1 MSCSKFVVTTWSHGS
16 PELNAHPG
24 VGRRPL
30 AYRPLSETAYR
41 FRVTTFALI
50 GSGWR
55 ARMFLKVASELGT
68 IRCGGVVVRT
78 RRRLEVPTFT
88 SLDACLR
95 ELPVDFVLTATPR
108 SATPQVIADA
118 VDRGLP
124 VLAETPPAADL
135 DGLRMLWS
143 AVGDSGLVQVAEQY
157 PMMPSHAARAAL
169 VATGAIGT
177 PTQVQVSSTQQYH
190 AVALMRGLLAA
201 GRGPVAVRASR
212 FTAPLIHPLSRTG
225 WTDDEE
231 AHPATTTIAT
241 LDFGEG
247 RSGVYDFTEQQTRN
261 QLRFRRLTV
270 RGSAGEL
277 HNDEVVRMTG
287 ARTLVRTP
295 LLRRQT
301 GYDLDLIGYDTEHI
315 SFGSEVLYRNPYP
328 GRRWMDDEI
337 AMATL
342 LERTASWVRGEGPEP
357 YPLAEGAQ
365 DQHLALAI
373 EESAES
379 DTTITTSCEAW
390 S

>member
-1 MSCSKFVVTTWSHGS
+1 
-16 PELNAHPG
+16 
-24 VGRRPL
+24 
-30 AYRPLSETAYR
+30 
-41 FRVTTFALI
+41 VTTFALI

-55 ARMFLKVASELGT
+55 ARMFLKVALELGT
-68 IRCGGVVVRT
+68 IRCGGVVVRSP
-78 RRRLEVPTFT
+78 RRLEVPTFT

-108 SATPQVIADA
+108 AVTPQVITEV

-135 DGLRMLWS
+135 DGLRALWS

-177 PTQVQVSSTQQYH
+177 PTQVQVSSTQTYH
-190 AVALMRGLLAA
+190 AVALIRILLAA
-201 GRGPVAVRASR
+201 GRGSVAVRATR
-212 FTAPLIHPLSRTG
+212 FTAPLISPLSRTG

-231 AHPATTTIAT
+231 AHPTTTTIAT
-241 LDFGEG
+241 FDFGDG

-315 SFGSEVLYRNPYP
+315 TFGSEVLYRNPYP

-342 LERTASWVRGEGPEP
+342 LERMANWLRGDGPEP
-357 YPLAEGAQ
+357 YPLAEGVQ
-365 DQHLALAI
+365 DHQLALAI
-373 EESAES
+373 EESADS
-379 DTTITTSCEAW
+379 DNTVTTSSEAW
-390 S
+390 T

>member
-1 MSCSKFVVTTWSHGS
+1 LLRSAFT
-16 PELNAHPG
+16 
-24 VGRRPL
+24 
-30 AYRPLSETAYR
+30 YR
-41 FRVTTFALI
+41 FSVTTFALI

-55 ARMFLKVASELGT
+55 AKMFFKVAGELDT
-68 IRCGGVVVRT
+68 IRCGGVVVHT
-78 RRRLEVPTFT
+78 ARRLDVPTYT
-88 SLDACLR
+88 SLDACLA
-95 ELPVDFVLTATPR
+95 ELRVDFVLTATPR
-108 SATPQVIADA
+108 QVTPHSIVEA
-118 VDRGLP
+118 VDRGIP

-135 DGLRMLWS
+135 DDLRALWS

-157 PMMPSHAARAAL
+157 PMMPSHAARAAV
-169 VATGAIGT
+169 VAAGAIGT
-177 PTQVQVSSTQQYH
+177 PSQVQVSSTQQYH
-190 AVALMRGLLAA
+190 AVALIRGLLGA
-201 GRGPVAVRASR
+201 GRGPVTVRASR
-212 FTAPLIHPLSRTG
+212 FTAPLVGPLDRSG

-231 AHPATTTIAT
+231 ARPTTTTIAT
-241 LDFGEG
+241 LDFGDG

-287 ARTLVRTP
+287 LRTLVRTP
-295 LLRRQT
+295 LVRRQT

-315 SFGSEVLYRNPYP
+315 TLGSEVLYRNPYP

-342 LERTASWVRGEGPEP
+342 LEQMASWVRGEGPQP

-365 DQHLALAI
+365 DQQVALAI
-373 EESAES
+373 EESAAS
-379 DTTITTSCEAW
+379 DTTVTTSREAW

>member
-1 MSCSKFVVTTWSHGS
+1 
-16 PELNAHPG
+16 
-24 VGRRPL
+24 
-30 AYRPLSETAYR
+30 
-41 FRVTTFALI
+41 
-50 GSGWR
+50 
-55 ARMFLKVASELGT
+55 MFLKVASELGT

-78 RRRLEVPTFT
+78 RRHLEVPAFT

-95 ELPVDFVLTATPR
+95 ELPVDFVLIATPR
-108 SATPQVIADA
+108 SVTPQVIADA
-118 VDRGLP
+118 IDRGLP
-124 VLAETPPAADL
+124 VLGETPPAPDL

-143 AVGDSGLVQVAEQY
+143 SVGDSGLVQVAEQY

-241 LDFGEG
+241 LDFGEE

-365 DQHLALAI
+365 DQHLALTI

>member
-1 MSCSKFVVTTWSHGS
+1 
-16 PELNAHPG
+16 
-24 VGRRPL
+24 
-30 AYRPLSETAYR
+30 
-41 FRVTTFALI
+41 VTTFALI

-55 ARMFLKVASELGT
+55 ARMFLKVAGELGT

-78 RRRLEVPTFT
+78 PRHLDVPTFT
-88 SLDACLR
+88 SLEACLR
-95 ELPVDFVLTATPR
+95 QLSVDFVLIATPR
-108 SATPQVIADA
+108 SVTPQVIADA

-124 VLAETPPAADL
+124 VLGETPPAPDL

-143 AVGDSGLVQVAEQY
+143 SVGDSGLVQVAEQY

-241 LDFGEG
+241 LDFGAG

>member
-1 MSCSKFVVTTWSHGS
+1 M
-16 PELNAHPG
+16 
-24 VGRRPL
+24 
-30 AYRPLSETAYR
+30 
-41 FRVTTFALI
+41 
-50 GSGWR
+50 
-55 ARMFLKVASELGT
+55 
-68 IRCGGVVVRT
+68 VRNP
-78 RRRLEVPTFT
+78 RRLDVPTFA

-108 SATPQVIADA
+108 PVTPRFIVDA
-118 VDRGLP
+118 ADRGLP

-135 DGLRMLWS
+135 TDLRALWS
-143 AVGDSGLVQVAEQY
+143 AVGNSGLVQVAEQY

-177 PTQVQVSSTQQYH
+177 PTQVQVSSTQHYH
-190 AVALMRGLLAA
+190 AVALIRALLGA
-201 GRGPVAVRASR
+201 GRGPVSVRATR
-212 FTAPLIHPLSRTG
+212 FTAPLVSPLSRAG

-231 AHPATTTIAT
+231 AHPTTTTIAT
-241 LDFGEG
+241 LDFRDG

-277 HNDEVVRMTG
+277 HDDEVVRMTG
-287 ARTLVRTP
+287 PRTLVQTP
-295 LLRRQT
+295 LIRRQT

-328 GRRWMDDEI
+328 DRRWMDEEI

-342 LERTASWVRGEGPEP
+342 LERTASWVRGDGPEP

-365 DQHLALAI
+365 DQRLALAI
-373 EESAES
+373 EESADG
-379 DTTITTSCEAW
+379 DTTVTTACEAW
-390 S
+390 G